1 MEEAIAVKAIGYRFE
16 SSMGRFLL
24 HNIHPS
30 KGVYIFYKEKN
41 MAKKDLSTL
50 LMELKSDK
58 EIKISEYSKEDILN
72 AAIYL
77 ANSKDLSMYN
87 NDEISKEFY
96 NRYKNNTMINNN
108 RDIVLIT
115 KNKINS
121 YTISD
126 INTIK
131 ENLNNIHI
139 KRDECEKNN
148 CDTVYINNNQF
159 DKLLSV
165 LVDIKEKLK

>member
-1 MEEAIAVKAIGYRFE
+1 
-16 SSMGRFLL
+16 
-24 HNIHPS
+24 
-30 KGVYIFYKEKN
+30 

-139 KRDECEKNN
+139 KRDECENNN

>member
-1 MEEAIAVKAIGYRFE
+1 
-16 SSMGRFLL
+16 
-24 HNIHPS
+24 
-30 KGVYIFYKEKN
+30 
-41 MAKKDLSTL
+41 
-50 LMELKSDK
+50 
-58 EIKISEYSKEDILN
+58 
-72 AAIYL
+72 
-77 ANSKDLSMYN
+77 MYN
-87 NDEISKEFY
+87 NDEISKELY

-139 KRDECEKNN
+139 KRDECENN
-148 CDTVYINNNQF
+148 NHDTVYINNNQF
-159 DKLLSV
+159 DKILSV
-165 LVDIKEKLK
+165 LVDIKEKLN

>member
-1 MEEAIAVKAIGYRFE
+1 
-16 SSMGRFLL
+16 
-24 HNIHPS
+24 
-30 KGVYIFYKEKN
+30 

-72 AAIYL
+72 AAIHL
-77 ANSKDLSMYN
+77 SNSKDLSMYS

-139 KRDECEKNN
+139 KRDECENNN

-159 DKLLSV
+159 DKILSV
-165 LVDIKEKLK
+165 LVDIKEKLN

>member
-1 MEEAIAVKAIGYRFE
+1 
-16 SSMGRFLL
+16 
-24 HNIHPS
+24 
-30 KGVYIFYKEKN
+30 

-72 AAIYL
+72 AAIHL
-77 ANSKDLSMYN
+77 ANSKDLSRYS

-139 KRDECEKNN
+139 KRDECENSN

-165 LVDIKEKLK
+165 LVDIKEKLN

>member
-1 MEEAIAVKAIGYRFE
+1 
-16 SSMGRFLL
+16 
-24 HNIHPS
+24 
-30 KGVYIFYKEKN
+30 

-72 AAIYL
+72 AAIHL
-77 ANSKDLSMYN
+77 ANSKDLSRYS

-108 RDIVLIT
+108 RDIVMIT

-139 KRDECEKNN
+139 KRDECENNN

-165 LVDIKEKLK
+165 LVDIKEKLN

>member
-1 MEEAIAVKAIGYRFE
+1 
-16 SSMGRFLL
+16 
-24 HNIHPS
+24 
-30 KGVYIFYKEKN
+30 

-77 ANSKDLSMYN
+77 VNNKGLSMYS

-96 NRYKNNTMINNN
+96 NRYKNNTIINDN

-115 KNKINS
+115 KNKINF
-121 YTISD
+121 YTISY

-139 KRDECEKNN
+139 KRDECENN
-148 CDTVYINNNQF
+148 KRDTVYIDNNQF
-159 DKLLSV
+159 DKILSV
-165 LVDIKEKLK
+165 LVDIKEKLN

>member
-1 MEEAIAVKAIGYRFE
+1 
-16 SSMGRFLL
+16 
-24 HNIHPS
+24 
-30 KGVYIFYKEKN
+30 

-50 LMELKSDK
+50 LTELKSDK

-72 AAIYL
+72 AAIHL
-77 ANSKDLSMYN
+77 ANSKDLSTYN

-139 KRDECEKNN
+139 KRDECENNN

-159 DKLLSV
+159 DKILSV
-165 LVDIKEKLK
+165 LVDIKEKLN

>member
-1 MEEAIAVKAIGYRFE
+1 
-16 SSMGRFLL
+16 
-24 HNIHPS
+24 
-30 KGVYIFYKEKN
+30 

-72 AAIYL
+72 AVIHL
-77 ANSKDLSMYN
+77 ANSKDLSRYS

-139 KRDECEKNN
+139 KRDECENNN

-159 DKLLSV
+159 DKILSV
-165 LVDIKEKLK
+165 LVDIKEKLN

>member
-1 MEEAIAVKAIGYRFE
+1 
-16 SSMGRFLL
+16 
-24 HNIHPS
+24 
-30 KGVYIFYKEKN
+30 

-139 KRDECEKNN
+139 KRDECENNN

-165 LVDIKEKLK
+165 LVDIKEKLE

>member
-1 MEEAIAVKAIGYRFE
+1 
-16 SSMGRFLL
+16 
-24 HNIHPS
+24 
-30 KGVYIFYKEKN
+30 

-50 LMELKSDK
+50 LMELKSYK

-139 KRDECEKNN
+139 KRDECENN
-148 CDTVYINNNQF
+148 NRDTVYIDNNQF
-159 DKLLSV
+159 DKILSV
-165 LVDIKEKLK
+165 LVDIKEKLN

>member
-1 MEEAIAVKAIGYRFE
+1 
-16 SSMGRFLL
+16 
-24 HNIHPS
+24 
-30 KGVYIFYKEKN
+30 

-139 KRDECEKNN
+139 KRDECENN
-148 CDTVYINNNQF
+148 NHDTVYINNNQF
-159 DKLLSV
+159 DKILSV
-165 LVDIKEKLK
+165 LVDIKEKLN

>member
-1 MEEAIAVKAIGYRFE
+1 
-16 SSMGRFLL
+16 
-24 HNIHPS
+24 
-30 KGVYIFYKEKN
+30 

-72 AAIYL
+72 AAIHL
-77 ANSKDLSMYN
+77 ANSKDLSRYS

-139 KRDECEKNN
+139 KRDECENNN

-165 LVDIKEKLK
+165 LVDIKEKLN